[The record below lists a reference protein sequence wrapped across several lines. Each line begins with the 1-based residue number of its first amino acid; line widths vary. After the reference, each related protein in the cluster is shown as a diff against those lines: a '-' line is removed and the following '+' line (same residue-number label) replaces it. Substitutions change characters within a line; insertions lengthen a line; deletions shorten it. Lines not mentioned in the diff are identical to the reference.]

1 PASAGFVSQR
11 RPFRRRE
18 ASGTTPSNG
27 GADRGEAGAGFED
40 FAGQLTP
47 GQVLRKA
54 GAIDQPFEADAG
66 LDAHLVEQIYE
77 VLGGDV
83 AGRARR
89 IGAAAQ
95 PACSAIRTTSS
106 KPRRLSA
113 IAIFTFARLGDSLAE
128 TKTAS

>member
-27 GADRGEAGAGFED
+27 GADRGEARAGFED

-54 GAIDQPFEADAG
+54 GAIDQPFEVDAG

-95 PACSAIRTTSS
+95 PADRA
-106 KPRRLSA
+106 LE
-113 IAIFTFARLGDSLAE
+113 LGDANLDRRQVVGEAGAARVVGVQAE
-128 TKTAS
+128 DD